1 MDRAVE
7 RILAYHERT
16 KHRFERYAA
25 GPGFM
30 DWDNQPSPFRTFG
43 GARREPLPLGAGALG
58 ASFSALR
65 AGEEFSPM
73 PVGVEALSLLLELSL
88 GLSAWKA
95 FGNSRWALRCNPS
108 SGNLHPTE
116 CYVICRALD
125 GLPGGVYH
133 YLSRDHCLELRALP
147 DGSAWEE
154 AAPSRGVLLGLS
166 TVPWR
171 EAWKY
176 GERAYRYCQ
185 HDLGHALAAL
195 RYASALAGW
204 NLRILGGAGDDA
216 LAALFGLDRREDF
229 AKGEEEY
236 PEALLWAGPGE
247 TPGVDLDRLSALLRE
262 ASWSGPADVLSA
274 SRVEWEA
281 IRDAE
286 AATRRPT
293 RAPEAREGDPDPLPP
308 LAPLPGSPRAAD
320 VIRGRRSAVA
330 FDGRTPFPRDRFFS
344 LLDASRPRPG
354 VPPLDVVPWPP
365 LLHLLIFAHRVEGIP
380 QGIYLLP
387 RSRRGASLL
396 RAEIGHG
403 WLWEDVPSCPGHLP
417 LVCLAREET
426 GTLARVLSC
435 HQDIAAD
442 SSFSLGMLAEF
453 EDTVERGAWW
463 YRRLFWEAG
472 ALGQLLYL
480 EAEAAGFRGTGIGCF
495 FDDEVH
501 RLLELSG
508 RRFQSLYHFTVGK
521 GLEDARLS
529 TLPPYAHLAG
539 R

>member
-1 MDRAVE
+1 VNRDVE

-16 KHRFERYAA
+16 KHRFERYAE
-25 GPGFM
+25 GPGFL
-30 DWDNQPSPFRTFG
+30 DWANQPDPFRMFEN
-43 GARREPLPLGAGALG
+43 ARRISLPLSGDRSEAA
-58 ASFSALR
+58 FSALR
-65 AGEEFSPM
+65 AGTAFAPM
-73 PVGVEALSLLLELSL
+73 AVGVEAVSLLLELSL

-95 FGNSRWALRCNPS
+95 YGDSRWALRCNPS

-116 CYVICRALD
+116 CYVICANLI
-125 GLPGGVYH
+125 GLPGGLYH
-133 YLSRDHCLELRALP
+133 YCCRDHCLELRAAP
-147 DGSAWEE
+147 DSLRWEE
-154 AAPSRGVLLGLS
+154 ALPPGGVFMGLS
-166 TVPWR
+166 TIPWR

-185 HDLGHALAAL
+185 HDLGHALAGL
-195 RYASALAGW
+195 RYASALVGW
-204 NLRILGGAGDDA
+204 DLRIVSGAGDDA
-216 LAALFGLDRREDF
+216 LAALMGLDRRGDF
-229 AKGEEEY
+229 ANGEEEC
-236 PEALLWAGPGE
+236 PETLLWAGPGE
-247 TPGVDLDRLSALLRE
+247 TPDVDLAGLAALLLE
-262 ASWSGPADVLSA
+262 ASWSGPANVLSA
-274 SRVEWEA
+274 SRVEWA
-281 IRDAE
+281 AVRDAD
-286 AATRRPT
+286 AASRRPPG
-293 RAPEAREGDPDPLPP
+293 APEAYGGDPGLLPP
-308 LAPLPGSPRAAD
+308 LKPLPGSARAAD

-330 FDGRTPFPRDRFFS
+330 FDGRTPFPRERFLS

-365 LLHLLIFAHRVEGIP
+365 LLHLLLFVHRVEGMS

-387 RSRRGASLL
+387 RSRAGAALL
-396 RAEIGHG
+396 REEVGRG
-403 WLWEDVPSCPGHLP
+403 WLWEEVPSCPDDLP

-426 GTLARVLSC
+426 GTLARVISC

-442 SSFSLGMLAEF
+442 SAFSLGMLAEF
-453 EDTVERGAWW
+453 EDALVQGAWW

-501 RLLELSG
+501 RLLGLSG

-521 GLEDARLS
+521 AVEDARLS
-529 TLPPYAHLAG
+529 TLPPYEHLKA